1 MDETLTIFEGD
12 PHYGKYALKVW
23 GPFQLLENVGQGGF
37 GEVYRAFDTVLEREV
52 ALKLLLPR
60 VSSQESQ
67 EREILRE
74 ARLLA
79 KVRHPNVV
87 SVYGVDTHEGRV
99 GFWSDFVRGRTLT
112 SVLSM
117 QGPFGPRE
125 AALVGID
132 LCKAL
137 AAVHA
142 AGLLHRDIKTSNAMR
157 EEGGRILLMDFG
169 LSLDENDHH
178 GLGGTPA
185 YMAPELF
192 GGGQASVASDIYA
205 LGVLLYHLLTAKYPV
220 DAPTLPEFAALHQT
234 NQRRSLYEERTDV
247 PDQLV
252 GVIETA
258 TRRNPAVRFQSAG
271 QMLSALSES
280 LGTGSSQVAL
290 QSSSPRRKRTYWW
303 LAIPSVVFLGAV
315 VWFTPARH
323 MIPFLPSGTVASGA
337 GAHASY
343 QKAQEYLDKYYQ
355 PHNLDKAI
363 AGFRQTV
370 ALDPQF
376 ALAYGGLCR
385 AYYIEY
391 RNNQTPEL
399 LNDAQSACT
408 KALDLDRGLASVH
421 VTSGML
427 YTLMTDKNSLAQQEL
442 DAALALDKRNPE
454 VYGALGELYAKE
466 GRSDD
471 VEPAYQTAQDLAPGD
486 WRWPKQLGDFF
497 RDNGRFEDA
506 VKQYRIAV
514 GLTPDNSRVWN
525 NLGIAYRRQSKFQD
539 AQEAFQ
545 RAIQLDPASSYLLN
559 LGAVLEQV
567 GKYPEAVSLYLQA
580 SQMDPSDYL
589 TLGNLASA
597 YDRIPGDRDKAHEN
611 YLKAIALA
619 EEERKKQPN
628 DATLLSALG
637 SYYATIGVADKGLPL
652 LRQAVALEPDNPQ
665 VLYRAAE
672 GHELLHDRDEA
683 LRLIGKALE
692 RKYSLEALKRNPEM
706 AALIADR
713 RFAAIAAKNQ

>member
-1 MDETLTIFEGD
+1 MDDTLTIFEGD
-12 PHYGKYALKVW
+12 PHYGKHALKVW
-23 GPFQLLENVGQGGF
+23 GPFQLLESVGQGGF
-37 GEVYRAFDTVLEREV
+37 GEVYRAFDTVLQREV

-60 VSSQESQ
+60 VSGQATQ

-112 SVLSM
+112 SVLTL

-132 LCKAL
+132 ACKAL

-142 AGLLHRDIKTSNAMR
+142 AGLLHRDIKTSNVMR
-157 EEGGRILLMDFG
+157 EDGGRILLMDFG
-169 LSLDENDHH
+169 LSLDEHDPHA
-178 GLGGTPA
+178 LGGTPA

-192 GGGQASVASDIYA
+192 AEGKASVASDIYA
-205 LGVLLYHLLTAKYPV
+205 MGVLLYHLLTAKYPV

-234 NQRRSLYEERTDV
+234 NKRRSLYEERTDV

-258 TRRNPAVRFQSAG
+258 TRRNPAERFQSAG

-280 LGTGSSQVAL
+280 LGTGSA
-290 QSSSPRRKRTYWW
+290 PPKKRVYWW
-303 LAIPSVVFLGAV
+303 LPVRAVIFLGAIACLIA
-315 VWFTPARH
+315 WLIAWLIPSHPA
-323 MIPFLPSGTVASGA
+323 MVNN

-343 QKAQEYLDKYYQ
+343 LSAQQYLDKYYV

-363 AGFRQTV
+363 AGFQQTV
-370 ALDPQF
+370 DKDPQF
-376 ALAYGGLCR
+376 ALGYGGLCR

-391 RNNQTPEL
+391 RDLETPEL
-399 LNDAQSACT
+399 LNNAQAACS
-408 KALDLDRGLASVH
+408 KALEWDHGLASVH
-421 VTSGML
+421 VTLGML
-427 YTLMTDKNSLAQQEL
+427 YTLMTNNNLAKQEL

-454 VYGALGELYAKE
+454 VYGALGELYARQ
-466 GRSDD
+466 GRSGD
-471 VEPAYQTAQDLAPGD
+471 VEPAYQTARDLAPRD
-486 WRWPKQLGDFF
+486 WRWPKQLGDYY

-506 VKQYRIAV
+506 AKQYRIAV

-525 NLGIAYRRQSKFQD
+525 NLGIVYRRQSKLAD
-539 AQEAFQ
+539 AEKSLREAI
-545 RAIQLDPASSYLLN
+545 RLDPAAYNYFLN
-559 LGAVLEQV
+559 LGAVTEQA
-567 GKYPEAVSLYLQA
+567 GNYPEAVNLYLQA
-580 SQMDPSDYL
+580 SALNPSDYL
-589 TLGNLASA
+589 APGNLASV
-597 YDRIPGDRDKAHEN
+597 YDRIPGDHDKAREN

-619 EEERKKQPN
+619 EEERRKKPD
-628 DATLLSALG
+628 DATLLAQLG
-637 SYYATIGVADKGLPL
+637 SYYATIGMADQSLPL
-652 LRQAVALEPDNPQ
+652 LRQAVALEPDDPQ

-672 GHELLHDRDEA
+672 GYELLHRRDDA
-683 LRLIGKALE
+683 LYWIGKALGK
-692 RKYSLEALKRNPEM
+692 RYSLEALKRNPEM

-713 RFAAIAAKNQ
+713 RFAAIAAKSK